1 MSKNV
6 TYIKR
11 HKKGFIYFHWIN
23 AVTFFLLFLTAMP
36 LYTNKFLFLYEA
48 FGAETLQT
56 MHHMLGVIFILNPIV
71 ALLITARSGIMT
83 LIREV
88 LHFDKDDVKFLVKF
102 PAELIGKEPE
112 GMPKQGFYNGL
123 TFHRVIKDF
132 MIQGGCPKGNG
143 TGRNLGNTDTCYH
156 TGGADGTG
164 SDTYLD
170 SICAGLGFAAA
181 IGHIYLAIGV
191 NLDSFQ
197 GMRDGTVKE
206 SYAKHHHA
214 KWVEGLEKEGKLETV
229 ERTVK

>member
-23 AVTFFLLFLTAMP
+23 AVTYFLFFLTAMQ

-112 GMPKQGFYNGL
+112 GMPKQGFYNGGERMNILLQALLWLGFVVSGL
-123 TFHRVIKDF
+123 TLWLGAGHISPAIRTW
-132 MIQGGCPKGNG
+132 MIP
-143 TGRNLGNTDTCYH
+143 LH
-156 TGGADGTG
+156 
-164 SDTYLD
+164 

-191 NLDSFQ
+191 NPDSFQ

>member
-71 ALLITARSGIMT
+71 ALLITARSGILT

-112 GMPKQGFYNGL
+112 GMPKQGFYNGGERMNILLQALLWLGFVVSGL
-123 TFHRVIKDF
+123 TLWLGAGHISPAIRTW
-132 MIQGGCPKGNG
+132 MIP
-143 TGRNLGNTDTCYH
+143 LH
-156 TGGADGTG
+156 
-164 SDTYLD
+164 
-170 SICAGLGFAAA
+170 SICAGLGFAA
-181 IGHIYLAIGV
+181 GFFRGLANINNV
-191 NLDSFQ
+191 FDS
-197 GMRDGTVKE
+197 V
-206 SYAKHHHA
+206 S
-214 KWVEGLEKEGKLETV
+214 
-229 ERTVK
+229 